1 MLVWQLAL
9 IQIIT
14 FVVIILFLRM
24 LFYRQVQTALRR
36 LQELNSKNL
45 EKEVALNKELERAK
59 GERQLEIE
67 KGKEE
72 ARKIR
77 DAAREEVGV
86 EKEQII
92 LEAKRQAEQILK
104 QASLECERL
113 KREAVSQIEESSV
126 TLASG
131 LIREI
136 FSEKSKQALQ
146 KELVDELIE
155 ELRKT
160 EKEKIKVDFKT
171 AEITSSSP
179 LLDSQKYN
187 LRDILQTVVGHH
199 VDLEEKTDTAIIS
212 GLIINLG
219 GLVLDGSLQN
229 KLRKIIPYLREQK
242 PGDGS
247 P

>member
-1 MLVWQLAL
+1 MLAWQLVL

-14 FVVIILFLRM
+14 FAVIILFLRM
-24 LFYRQVQTALRR
+24 LFYRQVQAALRR
-36 LQELNSKNL
+36 LQELHSHNL
-45 EKEVALNKELERAK
+45 EKEVTLNKELERAR
-59 GERQLEIE
+59 GERQLEVE
-67 KGKEE
+67 QGKQE

-77 DAAREEVGV
+77 EAAKEEVV
-86 EKEQII
+86 AEKEQFL

-104 QASLECERL
+104 QASLECDRF
-113 KREAVSQIEESSV
+113 KFEAKGQIEEASV
-126 TLASG
+126 ALACG

-155 ELRKT
+155 ELRKVD
-160 EKEKIKVDFKT
+160 KEKIKLDFNK
-171 AEITSSSP
+171 AEITAGSP

-187 LRDILQTVVGHH
+187 VRDILQSVVGHH
-199 VDLEEKTDTAIIS
+199 VDLEEKVDATIIS

-229 KLRKIIPYLREQK
+229 KLRKILPFLREQPQTPSK
-242 PGDGS
+242 
-247 P
+247 

>member
-1 MLVWQLAL
+1 MIVWQLAL

-14 FVVIILFLRM
+14 FVVIILFLRV
-24 LFYRQVQTALRR
+24 LFYRQVQSALKR

-45 EKEVALNKELERAK
+45 EKEVALNKELERARQ
-59 GERQLEIE
+59 ERQLEIE

-77 DAAREEVGV
+77 ETAREEVGV
-86 EKEQII
+86 EKEQVI
-92 LEAKRQAEQILK
+92 LEARRQAEQILK
-104 QASLECERL
+104 EASLECDRF
-113 KREAVSQIEESSV
+113 KFEAKSQVEESSV
-126 TLASG
+126 TLACS

-155 ELRKT
+155 ELRKV
-160 EKEKIKVDFKT
+160 EKERIKVDFNK
-171 AEITSSSP
+171 AEITTSFP

-187 LRDILQTVVGHH
+187 VRDILQTAVGHH
-199 VDLEEKTDTAIIS
+199 VDLEEKTDVAIIS

-229 KLRKIIPYLREQK
+229 KLRKILPYLK
-242 PGDGS
+242 DPK
-247 P
+247 